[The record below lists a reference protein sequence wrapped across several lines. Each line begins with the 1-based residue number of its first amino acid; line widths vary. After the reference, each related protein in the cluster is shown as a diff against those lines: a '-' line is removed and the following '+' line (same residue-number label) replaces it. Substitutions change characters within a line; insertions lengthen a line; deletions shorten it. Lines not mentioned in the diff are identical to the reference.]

1 MVWTSEGDERV
12 RYMTLR
18 VAIAIAATFLPG
30 ACAQGQDM
38 SALPPYHPTQQ
49 VSGTIRSW
57 GHGYLKT
64 MMHYWEEGFQKFQP
78 GVRFQDDLV
87 SSAAA
92 MAGLY
97 SGRADL
103 GILAREITPPE
114 IAAYEKVTRQKI
126 FPVQVLTGSY
136 GDPDKIMALGVF
148 VNIENPINT
157 LTFSQLD
164 AIFGAEHRHGAK
176 ENVRTWGQ
184 LGLSGDW
191 KQSTIQPFSG
201 PVFEIPGYV
210 FSQVVMK
217 GSVLWNCS
225 LGQLGDLPV
234 PGGKDIDG
242 YQRVVDAV
250 GANRYGIAF
259 SGAGYRNPR
268 VKQVALAV
276 EEGGLYIKPSKDN
289 VQNRSYPLARPV
301 TFYINNGPEIAAD
314 PKAVEFLRYVLSR
327 EGQQQVLREGDF
339 MPLTADIVREE
350 LKRLP

>member
-1 MVWTSEGDERV
+1 MAI
-12 RYMTLR
+12 R
-18 VAIAIAATFLPG
+18 VAIAVAATFLSG
-30 ACAQGQDM
+30 TCAHGQDL

-57 GHGYLKT
+57 GHGYLKA
-64 MMHYWEEGFQKFQP
+64 MMHYWEEDFQKFQP
-78 GVRFQDDLV
+78 GIRFQDDLL

-114 IAAYEKVTRQKI
+114 IAAYEKVTKQKI
-126 FPVQVLTGSY
+126 FPIQVLTGSY
-136 GDPDKIMALGVF
+136 GDPDKIMAIGVF
-148 VNIENPINT
+148 VNIDNPINT

-164 AIFGAEHRHGAK
+164 AIFGTEHRRGAR
-176 ENVRTWGQ
+176 ENLRTWGQ
-184 LGLSGDW
+184 LGFSGEW

-217 GSVLWNCS
+217 GSVLWNCN
-225 LGQLGDLPV
+225 LHQFEDIPV
-234 PGGKDIDG
+234 QGGKDLDG

-250 GANRYGIAF
+250 GMNRYGIAF

-268 VKQVALAV
+268 VKQVALAA
-276 EEGGLYIKPSKDN
+276 ENGGPYIEPTKEN
-289 VQNRSYPLARPV
+289 VQNRSYPLARSV
-301 TFYINNGPEIAAD
+301 TFYINNGAAIPAD
-314 PKAVEFLRYVLSR
+314 PKVIEFLRYVLSR
-327 EGQQQVLREGDF
+327 EGQQQVFREGDF
-339 MPLTADIVREE
+339 IPLTADIVHQE
-350 LKRLP
+350 LERLP